1 MWWCL
6 GDPWNPWSEGWWP
19 TGAELGSVAHEGR
32 VFDVRRL
39 ELGRQG
45 ELAWP
50 KGTVRVAGAERS
62 NSGDRINC
70 SLKVIETVTN
80 FADFVVPGS
89 SEKHLTGNRGKL
101 TYSPALPGWCL
112 VSLPFL

>member
-19 TGAELGSVAHEGR
+19 TGAEFGSVAHKGR
-32 VFDVRRL
+32 VLDVRRL

-62 NSGDRINC
+62 DSGDRINC
-70 SLKVIETVTN
+70 SLKVIEIVTN
-80 FADFVVPGS
+80 YADFVVLKVTVYNVQFMLIHFVLMYLQPS
-89 SEKHLTGNRGKL
+89 MQCN
-101 TYSPALPGWCL
+101 
-112 VSLPFL
+112 